1 MAFSRQT
8 LKAMGF
14 TDDQVQSLIDLHT
27 EVTDNLKAEIK
38 KYKEDAEKLSD
49 VQRQLDEANS
59 KISAAEKD
67 DYKGKYESEKA
78 AHDKLKADIAT
89 KETAAN
95 RLKSFKDEAKKRGY
109 SDNAIKHYL
118 DSKAHDPME
127 RIKYDDEGKA
137 TNFDDVFKGLD
148 EAFPEL
154 KVNVTKV
161 THTPNVPNQTATG
174 GEKKTTSRAA
184 QIWEKTM
191 KSMYGD
197 NAVNSADANNNN
209 SSGKES

>member
-1 MAFSRQT
+1 MAFTRKA
-8 LKAMGF
+8 LKAMGL
-14 TDDQVQSLIDLHT
+14 TDEQVDSIIELHT
-27 EVTDNLKAEIK
+27 ESTDAIKADRD

-59 KISAAEKD
+59 ALKAAEKD

-78 AHDKLKADIAT
+78 AHDKLKADIQT
-89 KETAAN
+89 KET
-95 RLKSFKDEAKKRGY
+95 KAKKTDIFKAYLKEKGY
-109 SDNAIKHYL
+109 SDNAITKITKYGGYVDGIEL
-118 DSKAHDPME
+118 DN
-127 RIKYDDEGKA
+127 EGKIKDSDKLL
-137 TNFDDVFKGLD
+137 TSIEGEWGEYK
-148 EAFPEL
+148 PTT
-154 KVNVTKV
+154 TKV

-174 GEKKTTSRAA
+174 GEKKTTTRAA

>member
-78 AHDKLKADIAT
+78 AHDKLKEDIKA
-89 KETAAN
+89 KETT
-95 RLKSFKDEAKKRGY
+95 AKKSTAFKAYLKEKGY
-109 SDNAIKHYL
+109 SDNAITK
-118 DSKAHDPME
+118 
-127 RIKYDDEGKA
+127 ITKYGGYVDGIELDDEGKIKDSDKLL
-137 TNFDDVFKGLD
+137 TSIENEWGEYK
-148 EAFPEL
+148 PTT
-154 KVNVTKV
+154 TKF

-197 NAVNSADANNNN
+197 NAVSSADANNNN

>member
-27 EVTDNLKAEIK
+27 EVTDNLKSEIK

-59 KISAAEKD
+59 KLKAAEKD

-78 AHDKLKADIAT
+78 AHDKLKEDIKA
-89 KETAAN
+89 KETT
-95 RLKSFKDEAKKRGY
+95 AKKSTAFKAYLKEKGY
-109 SDNAIKHYL
+109 SDNAI
-118 DSKAHDPME
+118 SK
-127 RIKYDDEGKA
+127 ITKYGGYVDGIELDDEGKIKDSDKLL
-137 TNFDDVFKGLD
+137 TSIED
-148 EAFPEL
+148 EWGEYKPTT
-154 KVNVTKV
+154 TKV

-197 NAVNSADANNNN
+197 NAVSSADANNNN

>member
-78 AHDKLKADIAT
+78 AHDKLKEDIKI
-89 KETAAN
+89 KETT
-95 RLKSFKDEAKKRGY
+95 AKKSTAFKAYLKEKGY
-109 SDNAIKHYL
+109 SDNGITKITKYGDYIKDIEL
-118 DSKAHDPME
+118 DEDGKIKDADKLIGKVETEWSEYKPQAGTSNFKPNVTNQTPQPQPKSE
-127 RIKYDDEGKA
+127 IAARFQKLNAKYDYDHYGIKPESKSDGG
-137 TNFDDVFKGLD
+137 TN
-148 EAFPEL
+148 
-154 KVNVTKV
+154 
-161 THTPNVPNQTATG
+161 TA
-174 GEKKTTSRAA
+174 
-184 QIWEKTM
+184 
-191 KSMYGD
+191 
-197 NAVNSADANNNN
+197 
-209 SSGKES
+209 KEE

>member
-1 MAFSRQT
+1 MALSRQT

-78 AHDKLKADIAT
+78 AHDKLKEDIKA
-89 KETAAN
+89 KETT
-95 RLKSFKDEAKKRGY
+95 AKKSTAFKAYLKEKGY
-109 SDNAIKHYL
+109 SDNAI
-118 DSKAHDPME
+118 SK
-127 RIKYDDEGKA
+127 ITKYGGYVDGIELDDEGKIKDSDKLL
-137 TNFDDVFKGLD
+137 TSIEGEWGEYK
-148 EAFPEL
+148 PTT
-154 KVNVTKV
+154 TKV

-184 QIWEKTM
+184 QIWEKAM

>member
-1 MAFSRQT
+1 MAFTRKA
-8 LKAMGF
+8 LKAMGL
-14 TDDQVQSLIDLHT
+14 TDEQIDSIIELHT
-27 EVTDNLKAEIK
+27 ESTDAIKADRD

-78 AHDKLKADIAT
+78 AHDKLKEDIKA
-89 KETAAN
+89 KETT
-95 RLKSFKDEAKKRGY
+95 AKKSTAFKAYLKEKGY
-109 SDNAIKHYL
+109 SDNAITK
-118 DSKAHDPME
+118 
-127 RIKYDDEGKA
+127 ITKYGGYVDGIELDDEGKIKDSDKLL
-137 TNFDDVFKGLD
+137 TSIEGEWGEYK
-148 EAFPEL
+148 PTI
-154 KVNVTKV
+154 TKV

>member
-59 KISAAEKD
+59 KIKAAEKD

-78 AHDKLKADIAT
+78 AHDKLKEDIKA
-89 KETAAN
+89 KETT
-95 RLKSFKDEAKKRGY
+95 AKKSTAFKAYLKEKGY
-109 SDNAIKHYL
+109 SDNAITK
-118 DSKAHDPME
+118 
-127 RIKYDDEGKA
+127 ITKYGGYVDGIELDDEGKIKDSDKLL
-137 TNFDDVFKGLD
+137 TSIEGEWGEYK
-148 EAFPEL
+148 PTT
-154 KVNVTKV
+154 TKV

-184 QIWEKTM
+184 QIWEKAM

>member
-1 MAFSRQT
+1 MAFSKQT

-78 AHDKLKADIAT
+78 AHDKLKEDIKA
-89 KETAAN
+89 KETT
-95 RLKSFKDEAKKRGY
+95 AKKSTAFKAYLKEKGY
-109 SDNAIKHYL
+109 SDNAITK
-118 DSKAHDPME
+118 
-127 RIKYDDEGKA
+127 ITKYGGYVDGIELDDEGKIKDSDKLL
-137 TNFDDVFKGLD
+137 TSIEGEWGEYK
-148 EAFPEL
+148 PTT
-154 KVNVTKV
+154 TKV

-209 SSGKES
+209 SSGKEI

>member
-78 AHDKLKADIAT
+78 AHDKLKEDIKA
-89 KETAAN
+89 KETT
-95 RLKSFKDEAKKRGY
+95 AKKSTAFKAYLKEKGY
-109 SDNAIKHYL
+109 SDNAITK
-118 DSKAHDPME
+118 
-127 RIKYDDEGKA
+127 ITKYGGYVDGIELDDEGKIRDSDKLL
-137 TNFDDVFKGLD
+137 TSIEGEWGEYK
-148 EAFPEL
+148 PTT
-154 KVNVTKV
+154 TKV

-174 GEKKTTSRAA
+174 GEKKTTTRAA

>member
-1 MAFSRQT
+1 MAFSRKA
-8 LKAMGF
+8 LKAMGL
-14 TDDQVQSLIDLHT
+14 TDEQIDSIIELHT
-27 EVTDNLKAEIK
+27 ESTDAIKADRD

-59 KISAAEKD
+59 KLKAAEKD

-78 AHDKLKADIAT
+78 AHDKLKEDIKA
-89 KETAAN
+89 KETT
-95 RLKSFKDEAKKRGY
+95 AKKSTAFKAYLKEKGY
-109 SDNAIKHYL
+109 SDNAITK
-118 DSKAHDPME
+118 
-127 RIKYDDEGKA
+127 ITKYGGYVDGIELDDEGKIKDSDKLL
-137 TNFDDVFKGLD
+137 TSIENEWGEYK
-148 EAFPEL
+148 PTT
-154 KVNVTKV
+154 TKF

-197 NAVNSADANNNN
+197 NAVSSADANNNN